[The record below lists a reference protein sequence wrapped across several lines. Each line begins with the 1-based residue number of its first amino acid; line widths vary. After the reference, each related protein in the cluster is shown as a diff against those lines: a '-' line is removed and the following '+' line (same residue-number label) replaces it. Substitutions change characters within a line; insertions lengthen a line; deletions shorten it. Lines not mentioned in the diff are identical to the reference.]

1 MFTSLTLPG
10 CNRIFSGAN
19 KIKTLF
25 SNLYGLLVVLSYI
38 NSIFS
43 SIYFSKKMKY
53 LLCNFKS
60 NEKLEVQNHYL
71 NFHNVD
77 KTNVFFQNHYLNF
90 HNVDKTNVFFQRL
103 FDEKNNVFHGR
114 RCVRCDEF
122 IPTTKFKLFHDFLK
136 HYSDGKNIIEEKP
149 VIVTNI
155 GKITK
160 FEINYQDHSTFYDF
174 YNSES
179 IVDEF
184 LFNIKNKIQRSNVN
198 FLIRSGFSL
207 ENIQSAV
214 DDFNESLKNSR
225 YWTTDPIQTK
235 SFSDYVYFTI
245 RKSILKRVIN
255 SGLTGSSWHFNRF
268 LYINI
273 KTIKVNYQ
281 LMR

>member
-1 MFTSLTLPG
+1 MF
-10 CNRIFSGAN
+10 
-19 KIKTLF
+19 
-25 SNLYGLLVVLSYI
+25 
-38 NSIFS
+38 
-43 SIYFSKKMKY
+43 
-53 LLCNFKS
+53 
-60 NEKLEVQNHYL
+60 
-71 NFHNVD
+71 
-77 KTNVFFQNHYLNF
+77 
-90 HNVDKTNVFFQRL
+90 FFQRL

-136 HYSDGKNIIEEKP
+136 QEKP

-155 GKITK
+155 GEATK
-160 FEINYQDHSTFYDF
+160 FEINYQDHSTFYHF

-184 LFNIKNKIQRSNVN
+184 LFNVKNNIQRSNAD

-214 DDFNESLKNSR
+214 DDFNEPLKNSR
-225 YWTTDPIQTK
+225 YWTTNSIQTK
-235 SFSDYVYFTI
+235 SFNDYVYFTI
-245 RKSILKRVIN
+245 RESILKRVVN
-255 SGLTGSSWHFNRF
+255 NGLTGSSWHFNRF

-273 KTIKVNYQ
+273 KTIKVNDQ